1 MGTMAI
7 SSRQVLPKVTHAGA
21 WLSSMVVECINAG
34 DLRQP
39 LVLLR
44 LSSPFL
50 PPPTDSADLMSDS
63 MQSTNPRKRQRLEE
77 YVGSDVPTSE
87 VSPMSSVQLP
97 RLTPL
102 VQSVDTADGQH
113 NAAAT
118 GLKSQPVNGLP
129 AAMRVILALQRAK
142 RHLRAIG
149 VCPTKHAAQ
158 TKMML
163 ENGPRPDDTNK
174 HHQVIFSGD
183 SEALGKKAGTEEQKA
198 KAAQDRHNKVRP
210 ANLSE
215 KLSFSL
221 LSDRCALS
229 GTLRDAEGCRG
240 CKFEE
245 LCVWPHGRA
254 LQPPR

>member
-1 MGTMAI
+1 
-7 SSRQVLPKVTHAGA
+7 
-21 WLSSMVVECINAG
+21 MVVECINAG

-44 LSSPFL
+44 LSNPFL

-63 MQSTNPRKRQRLEE
+63 MQSTNPRKRQRVEE
-77 YVGSDVPTSE
+77 DLDFDVPTSE
-87 VSPMSSVQLP
+87 VRSVSSLQLL
-97 RLTPL
+97 RLTPM

-113 NAAAT
+113 NSAAT
-118 GLKSQPVNGLP
+118 GLKSQPVVGLP
-129 AAMRVILALQRAK
+129 AAMRVILALQRAE
-142 RHLRAIG
+142 RHLKAIG

-158 TKMML
+158 KKMML
-163 ENGPRPDDTNK
+163 EYGPRPDDKNK
-174 HHQVIFSGD
+174 YHQVIFSGD

-198 KAAQDRHNKVRP
+198 KAAQDRRNKVCP

-240 CKFEE
+240 CKF
-245 LCVWPHGRA
+245 
-254 LQPPR
+254 